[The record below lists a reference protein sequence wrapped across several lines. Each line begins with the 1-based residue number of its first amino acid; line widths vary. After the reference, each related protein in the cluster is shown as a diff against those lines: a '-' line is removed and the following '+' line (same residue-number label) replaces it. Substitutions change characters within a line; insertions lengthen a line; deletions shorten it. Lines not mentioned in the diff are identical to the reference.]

1 MAPTRLGPLALLA
14 AVAFALTTAV
24 LQVRQAG
31 GSATSSPPVVSVVMI
46 AGLAVA
52 VLVVAW
58 PVRRWNAGERDRPLN
73 PLRAARTVA
82 LAKAAALAGA
92 VLTGGWVGYVGVAL
106 PVVALTTQPGR
117 TAASAAVVLASLG
130 LTVAGLVAERWCVI
144 PPEDDDEGGPGGG
157 RSRGRRRGY
166 PGTEPRP
173 A

>member
-1 MAPTRLGPLALLA
+1 MAPTRIGPLLLLA

-31 GSATSSPPVVSVVMI
+31 GSATPAPPLVSVVMV

-58 PVRRWNAGERDRPLN
+58 PVRRWNAGARDRPLN

-92 VLTGGWVGYVGVAL
+92 VLTGGWTGYVGVAL
-106 PVVALTTQPGR
+106 PLVAVTSQPGR
-117 TAASAAVVLASLG
+117 TAAAGAVVLASVG
-130 LTVAGLVAERWCVI
+130 LTVAGLVAERWCMI
-144 PPEDDDEGGPGGG
+144 PPEDDDERGAGG
-157 RSRGRRRGY
+157 RGRRQGH
-166 PGTEPRP
+166 PGAEPSP

>member
-14 AVAFALTTAV
+14 AVAFALTTAF

-31 GSATSSPPVVSVVMI
+31 GAATSSPPLVSVVMV

-58 PVRRWNAGERDRPLN
+58 PVRRWNAGERDTPLN

-92 VLTGGWVGYVGVAL
+92 VLSGGWLGYVGVAL
-106 PVVALTTQPGR
+106 PLVALTSQPGR
-117 TAASAAVVLASLG
+117 TAASAAVVLASIG

-144 PPEDDDEGGPGGG
+144 PPEDDDEGGAGGSGGG
-157 RSRGRRRGY
+157 RRHGH
-166 PGTEPRP
+166 PGADPSP